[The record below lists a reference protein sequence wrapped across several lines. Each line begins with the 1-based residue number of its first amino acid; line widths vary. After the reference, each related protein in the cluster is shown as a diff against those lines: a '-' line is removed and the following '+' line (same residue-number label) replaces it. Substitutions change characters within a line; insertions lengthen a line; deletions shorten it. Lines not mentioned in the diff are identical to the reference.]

1 MTFIDWSD
9 SEGMFDLLVEFIR
22 DEMSDS
28 RGDANRQQFLA
39 QLLTKVSALNEVAVA
54 NAGKMLRA
62 IQDSIDE
69 EFKQDPVFLHI
80 TDLINELERI
90 K

>member
-9 SEGMFDLLVEFIR
+9 SEGMLDLLVEFIR

-28 RGDANRQQFLA
+28 HGDTNRQQFLA
-39 QLLTKVSALNEVAVA
+39 QLLTKVSALNEVTVA

-69 EFKQDPVFLHI
+69 EFKQDPVFSHI

>member
-1 MTFIDWSD
+1 MTFIDWSN

-54 NAGKMLRA
+54 NAGKCSEQFN
-62 IQDSIDE
+62 IQLMKNSSKIQ
-69 EFKQDPVFLHI
+69 FSCI
-80 TDLINELERI
+80 SRI
-90 K
+90 